1 MFLSHISSRL
11 LLYIVCNVE
20 GCTLTAIEAH
30 GVRFC
35 PFEIVKKD
43 LEERQMVS
51 SGLGEQ
57 ADRNQLE
64 LVLREEEE
72 WEQMKMYR
80 RDTRFPSTGE
90 ETSWEIERTVLDM
103 LHCPMR
109 MHEKVLNMLYQEILN
124 GKTKNEV
131 NGKPTVAKRK
141 KKAIDEAALGQ
152 EVAKLFTNSQGAP
165 QLHRGIVTK
174 VIENGKK
181 AVYTI
186 TFDHGNVED
195 LNTKDYKEAHKL
207 ALLLET
213 DASKE
218 ATRLLKQQR
227 KLVAPALE
235 QLSDVIRTLGS
246 LGQTWTHQWDEH
258 NTKALQNIKLP
269 FDQSKLIFR
278 VENIPSLV
286 SAIDIAV
293 PSNRSDH
300 RKVWKLFIE
309 EYIHVMAGLTKSEE
323 FTADEMD
330 KLETRI
336 DKCYRSVIDVGGMK
350 SVTNYFHYL
359 GSGHIMWLTKK
370 YGNLWRFRNEGAESQ
385 NSTLS
390 LRYNKFNNRGG
401 NKGNNKDKTKKDKC
415 LPFQVLGSWM
425 ARLTMWHL
433 GLADALFVSDIDL
446 DAAVDDSLFIEGT
459 VPVI

>member
-1 MFLSHISSRL
+1 
-11 LLYIVCNVE
+11 
-20 GCTLTAIEAH
+20 
-30 GVRFC
+30 
-35 PFEIVKKD
+35 
-43 LEERQMVS
+43 MVS

-57 ADRNQLE
+57 TDRNNLE

-80 RDTRFPSTGE
+80 RDTRFSSTGE
-90 ETSWEIERTVLDM
+90 ETSWEIDRTVLDM

-165 QLHRGIVTK
+165 QLHRGIVTN
-174 VIENGKK
+174 VIENGKN

-227 KLVAPALE
+227 KVVAPALE

-269 FDQSKLIFR
+269 LDQSKKIFKIAN
-278 VENIPSLV
+278 VGKLFAAV
-286 SAIDIAV
+286 DIAV
-293 PSNRSDH
+293 EESKVELRSN
-300 RKVWKLFIE
+300 WKKFLDYYVRAIE
-309 EYIHVMAGLTKSEE
+309 ILTKSVEYEE
-323 FTADEMD
+323 GEKELTKTLHYCHAHGSQHTHKSSECKLMAADKDRFTAVMRNAKDPEHPA
-330 KLETRI
+330 
-336 DKCYRSVIDVGGMK
+336 GG
-350 SVTNYFHYL
+350 S
-359 GSGHIMWLTKK
+359 TK
-370 YGNLWRFRNEGAESQ
+370 
-385 NSTLS
+385 
-390 LRYNKFNNRGG
+390 
-401 NKGNNKDKTKKDKC
+401 
-415 LPFQVLGSWM
+415 VLGQ
-425 ARLTMWHL
+425 
-433 GLADALFVSDIDL
+433 
-446 DAAVDDSLFIEGT
+446 E
-459 VPVI
+459 PK